1 MSLRWLSTH
10 RSVIATATS
19 ATIITA
25 LVAAVAI
32 VSTGFT
38 AQRLDLGDGSI
49 WVANAANGMVGRAN
63 PQILALDS
71 VVATTGG
78 QLEVVQ
84 AGPTVLLVNRLDSTV
99 QIVDAA
105 TSAVVTSVALPA
117 TDPDLHLADN
127 NVVISSGATG
137 DVWIMPI
144 VQLASFDAQSSPLM
158 NFGAHI
164 VTSVDPS
171 GELFIYSAATSMVSR
186 IDAAQALAG
195 SPGGARPD
203 LVASETPVAEW
214 RTRQQQASDLLAAE
228 QPGVDKQA
236 VDKQAADKQA
246 ADKQAADPQTG
257 NQGATG
263 PQPTGTSS
271 GRTSAKV
278 TITSVAGQ
286 WALLDSANRVLVTPS
301 GSVPLA
307 AQLTGTGAPVLQRPS
322 TAGGGVLV
330 SSSSGM
336 LEVSMKDSSVSV
348 VVKGARGSAAAPVA
362 LGGCIFAAWASSTLW
377 RKCGQSPA
385 SELPLD
391 SLPPAGS
398 RLQFAIN
405 GDRVVL
411 NDTAGGG
418 IWAVQ
423 RSGELIDNWSQ
434 LMDRATDPTRLD
446 FSDADVAP
454 TYDLVQKPP
463 IATDDALGAR
473 PGRATTLP
481 VLLNDFDP
489 NGDPIAITAVTPI
502 QPNVG
507 RLDVINNGQQL
518 VLALTD
524 SARGTVTFSYSISD
538 GRGGSASANVSVTA
552 RLPAENSAPV
562 QVRVTG
568 AALQAGGRV
577 TTEVLG
583 DWIDPDGDAFYLAS
597 ATTAAPDSVVSTPEG
612 SVVFADGTA
621 VNGVRKVSLSVSDAI
636 ATATGTLNVTV
647 GAFDRVPIVLK
658 PFVEYTYAGQE
669 VTVSPLEHASG
680 GNGALHLTS
689 VPAKNGAAIVTNL
702 ERATFR
708 FSSTEVGTHYVE
720 FVVSDSTNTATG
732 RVRIE
737 VTPPPETNV
746 RPVTIPKTVFITPLG
761 TRDLDIADS
770 DYDPA
775 GGVLLVTSFYN
786 LSEASGVT
794 AVIVNERSLR
804 VTLGAPLLSGPVRFN
819 YRVTNG
825 LAEAQGTVTV
835 IEIAK
840 HDLVQAPIARDD
852 SVTARVG
859 DAIDIAVLDNDIQ
872 PDGSTVTLDPR
883 LVTSG
888 GPNSGLLFVSG
899 SVLRFLAPTHTGDF
913 TATYQIA
920 NSSGQTAQASVT
932 IAVREPLLS
941 TNTPP
946 VPLTVTAR
954 VFAGQTVRIAIALN
968 GIDPNGD
975 SVSLL
980 GLASNPE
987 RGSVTAVGDNYFDYL
1002 AGDYSAG
1009 TDQFGY
1015 TVVDALGAR
1024 AVGTIRVGISAQ
1036 TGGAR
1041 NPVANADEVTIRPG
1055 GQVSV
1060 RVLDNDSNPD
1070 GGFLTVIAA
1079 EPSSRAVVATI
1090 DGDIVTVS
1098 PPARPG
1104 RYGVV
1109 YTIENSFG
1117 GTASAF
1123 LTVNVRADAPRAY
1136 PVVRDSVLTLA
1147 DVLGRTTIDV
1157 DVLSK
1162 VFFADGRPGSLS
1174 VSVLPGYSNDAR
1186 VRADKSITVPVLDSS
1201 QIIPFAVSHPDDL
1214 GIVSYALIR
1223 IPGLRDS
1230 LPQINPSAPPLTVVS
1245 GSALTIDLNRYLLA
1259 VGGRKVTL
1267 FTQTPVTAT
1276 RSDLSNLVVNDH
1288 TLRFVSAEKY
1298 FGPASIAFDVTD
1310 SVATPNTRIVTV
1322 VLPITVTPSQ
1332 NQPPVFIGGVID
1344 FEPGSSRVL
1353 ELLRLTDYPYPKDVA
1368 QLKFEVLSPLPVG
1381 FSYLLTGQTLTL
1393 TANAAA
1399 KKGAMTSITI
1409 AVRDSRGGGVPGS
1422 IRLGVVASSRPL
1434 AQPATDSAF
1443 VPRGTSVSVDVLAND
1458 EATNPFP
1465 GQQLSVLAIR
1475 GLEGAALPSG
1485 LTIFPSPDRKRLM
1498 VSASAATPATVL
1510 SLQYQVADATD
1521 DPDRFVWGTI
1531 TVSVQDVP
1539 NAVTDITITAFGDRS
1554 LTVRFNPGASNNSA
1568 ITGYTIAQYSRSG
1581 TEYSSTQ
1588 CAGTVCTIPTRG
1600 NGPDNGV
1607 RLQVSATNAVGSSIA
1622 AESATIVY
1630 SDVVPA
1636 APEALSAEAADGAL
1650 RISWNPVATP
1660 AGGSAV
1666 ENYQVTAA
1674 NLTGTLRSADC
1685 SIRRCT
1691 LDIAGLTNGQVV
1703 SVSAVARNAAL
1714 PALAKWNSSTTT
1726 GTPAGK
1732 PVLTGSV
1739 PVAVST
1745 GNVIDASW
1753 PGVFAD
1759 NGSAISGYTAV
1770 AYTATAPT
1778 CQVPRPFGSSVVDA
1792 GTATSAVFSR
1802 LATDSEYRV
1811 MVLAKNVMGCEVS
1824 AAVLA
1829 RTSPGIVTAIDSA
1842 ESASP
1847 RSTHDFS
1854 LAAAWVGA
1862 TRLGKNYNFYYR
1874 LSGGSVSTV
1883 SSGPVAFGGLLTA
1896 EETQYG
1902 QLISVEVRAC
1912 RSYPDGTAICQP
1924 EWSKPFVLGVPVD
1937 PRVDPVSFTVTDAE
1951 RQVGTFNWSRWPTAP
1966 DGNYSA
1972 IQYACE
1978 SPAVFV
1984 VADTTRGGSCT
1995 TAAAA
2000 GGKPTLTI
2008 RVTANQGKTYDI
2020 SYDQAG
2026 NVR

>member
-1 MSLRWLSTH
+1 MSLRWLSAH

-49 WVANAANGMVGRAN
+49 WVANTANGMVGRAN
-63 PQILALDS
+63 PQILALDT
-71 VVATTGG
+71 VVATTGA

-84 AGPTVLLVNRLDSTV
+84 AGPTVLLVNRLESTV

-144 VQLASFDAQSSPLM
+144 AQLAGFDVQSPPLM

-171 GELFIYSAATSMVSR
+171 GELFIYSAATSTVSR
-186 IDAAQALAG
+186 IDAARAET
-195 SPGGARPD
+195 ARPGVARSD
-203 LVASETPVAEW
+203 LVASATPVPEW
-214 RTRQQQASDLLAAE
+214 RTRQEQASDLLTA
-228 QPGVDKQA
+228 QQSSVDKYA
-236 VDKQAADKQA
+236 G
-246 ADKQAADPQTG
+246 DPPAG
-257 NQGATG
+257 NQGTSGPPSTG
-263 PQPTGTSS
+263 SPSE
-271 GRTSAKV
+271 RTSARV
-278 TITSVAGQ
+278 TITSVGGQ
-286 WALLDSANRVLVTPS
+286 WALLDVANRILVTSS
-301 GSVPLA
+301 GGVSLA
-307 AQLTGTGAPVLQRPS
+307 AKLTGTGAPVLQRPS
-322 TAGGGVLV
+322 TDGGGVLV
-330 SSSSGM
+330 ASSSGM
-336 LEVSMKDSSVSV
+336 LEVSQTDSSVSV
-348 VVKGARGSAAAPVA
+348 VVKGARGRAAAPVVV
-362 LGGCIFAAWASSTLW
+362 GDCIFAAWTSSALW

-385 SELPLD
+385 SELSLD
-391 SLPPAGS
+391 SLPAAAS
-398 RLQFAIN
+398 RLAFAIN

-411 NDTAGGG
+411 NDTTGGG
-418 IWAVQ
+418 VWAVQ

-434 LMDRATDPTRLD
+434 LMNRPTDPARLD
-446 FSDADVAP
+446 FSDATVAP
-454 TYDLVQKPP
+454 TYDLTQKPP

-502 QPNVG
+502 QSNLG

-538 GRGGSASANVSVTA
+538 GRGGSASANVTVTV
-552 RLPAENSAPV
+552 RLPSENSAPV
-562 QVRVTG
+562 QLRVTG
-568 AALQAGGRV
+568 ATLQAGGRV
-577 TTEVLG
+577 TAQVLG
-583 DWIDPDGDAFYLAS
+583 DWVDPDGDALYLAS
-597 ATTAAPDSVVSTPEG
+597 ATTAAPDSVLSTPDG
-612 SVVFADGTA
+612 SVVFSDGTA
-621 VNGVRKVSLSVSDAI
+621 VSGVRKVSLLVSDAT
-636 ATATGTLNVTV
+636 ATATGSLNVTV
-647 GAFDRVPIVLK
+647 GAFDRVPIVLE
-658 PFVEYTYAGQE
+658 PFVVSTYSGQE

-689 VPAKNGAAIVTNL
+689 VPAKNGASIVANL

-737 VTPPPETNV
+737 VAPPPETNV

-761 TRDLDIADS
+761 TRDVDVADS
-770 DYDPA
+770 DFDPA

-786 LSEASGVT
+786 LPEASGVT

-804 VTLGAPLLSGPVRFN
+804 VTLGAPLLAGPVRFN
-819 YRVTNG
+819 YRVSNG
-825 LAEAQGTVTV
+825 LAEAEGSVTV

-840 HDLVQAPIARDD
+840 QDALQAPIARDD

-883 LVTSG
+883 LIVSG
-888 GPNSGLLFVSG
+888 TPEAGLLFVSG
-899 SVLRFLAPTHTGDF
+899 SVLRFLAPTRTGDF

-920 NSSGQTAQASVT
+920 NSSGQTAQASVS

-941 TNTPP
+941 TNTAP
-946 VPLTVTAR
+946 VPVTVTAR
-954 VFAGQTVRIAIALN
+954 VFAGQTVRIAIPLN

-1024 AVGTIRVGISAQ
+1024 AVGTIRVGISAKS
-1036 TGGAR
+1036 GGAR

-1055 GQVSV
+1055 GRVSV

-1070 GGFLTVIAA
+1070 GGVLAVIAA
-1079 EPSSRAVVATI
+1079 EPSSRAVVAKI
-1090 DGDIVTVS
+1090 DGAVVTVS

-1136 PVVRDSVLTLA
+1136 PIVRDSVLTLA

-1157 DVLSK
+1157 DVLSR
-1162 VFFADGRPGSLS
+1162 VFFADGTPGSLT

-1186 VRADKSITVPVLDSS
+1186 VLVNKSVMVPVLANS
-1201 QIIPFAVSHPDDL
+1201 QIIPFAVSRPDDAS
-1214 GIVSYALIR
+1214 IVSYALIR

-1230 LPQINPSAPPLTVVS
+1230 LPQVNPSAPPLTVVS

-1259 VGGRKVTL
+1259 VGDRQVTL
-1267 FTQTPVTAT
+1267 VAQTPVTAT

-1310 SVATPNTRIVTV
+1310 STATPNSRIVTI
-1322 VLPITVTPSQ
+1322 VLPITVTPAQ

-1344 FEPGSSRVL
+1344 FEPGSSRVV
-1353 ELLRLTDYPYPKDVA
+1353 ELARLTDYPYPKDAA

-1381 FSYLLTGQTLTL
+1381 FSYLLSGQTLTL
-1393 TANAAA
+1393 TADAAA
-1399 KKGAMTSITI
+1399 KRGALTSITI
-1409 AVRDSRGGGVPGS
+1409 AVRDSRGAGVAGS

-1434 AQPATDSAF
+1434 AQPALDTAF

-1475 GLEGAALPSG
+1475 GLDGATLPSG
-1485 LTIFPSPDRKRLM
+1485 LTIIPSADRSRLV
-1498 VSASAATPATVL
+1498 VSASAATPATVVA
-1510 SLQYQVADATD
+1510 LQYQVADATG
-1521 DPDRFVWGTI
+1521 DPDRFVWGSI

-1539 NAVTDITITAFGDRS
+1539 NAVTDIAVTAFGDRS
-1554 LTVRFNPGASNNSA
+1554 LTVRFNPGASNNA
-1568 ITGYTIAQYSRSG
+1568 EITGYTVGQYSRSG
-1581 TEYSSTQ
+1581 IEYSTTQ
-1588 CAGTVCTIPTRG
+1588 CTGTVCTILTRG

-1607 RLQVSATNAVGSSIA
+1607 RLRVSATNAIGSSIA
-1622 AESATIVY
+1622 AESASVVY
-1630 SDVVPA
+1630 SDVLPA

-1650 RISWNPVATP
+1650 QISWNPVATP
-1660 AGGSAV
+1660 TGGSPVA
-1666 ENYQVTAA
+1666 NYQITAA
-1674 NLTGTLRSADC
+1674 NLTGTLNAADC
-1685 SIRRCT
+1685 SVRRCS
-1691 LDIAGLTNGQVV
+1691 LEIAGLTNGQVV
-1703 SVSAVARNAAL
+1703 SVSAAARNAAL
-1714 PALAKWNSSTTT
+1714 PALANWNSSNTT

-1732 PVLTGSV
+1732 PILTGSV
-1739 PVAVST
+1739 PVAVT
-1745 GNVIDASW
+1745 AGEVVNASW

-1759 NGSAISGYTAV
+1759 NGSVITGFTAV

-1778 CQVPRPFGSSVVDA
+1778 CQVPRPFGSSVEEA

-1802 LATDSEYRV
+1802 LARDSEYRV
-1811 MVLAKNVMGCEVS
+1811 VVLAKNAMGCEVS

-1842 ESASP
+1842 ESATP

-1854 LAAAWVGA
+1854 LATAWVGA
-1862 TRLGKNYNFYYR
+1862 TKLGKNYNFYYR

-1902 QLISVEVRAC
+1902 QSISVEVRAC
-1912 RSYPDGTAICQP
+1912 RSYPDGTVICQS

-1937 PRVDPVSFTVTDAE
+1937 PRVNPVSFTVTDAE
-1951 RQVGTFNWSRWPTAP
+1951 RQIGTFTWSRWPSAP
-1966 DGNYSA
+1966 AGNYSA

-1978 SPAVFV
+1978 SPEVFV
-1984 VADTTRGGSCT
+1984 VADTTQGGSCT
-1995 TAAAA
+1995 TTGAA

-2008 RVTANQGKTYDI
+2008 RVTANQGNTYDI